1 MLIIFQTEF
10 NTVHLAYFDNRIYN
24 RIRKQF
30 LATIPNEKIVDTIL
44 QKYWNYTL
52 RELSCNSMINI
63 MDCFILLQNKASF
76 FCPGVSSAFY
86 TKRGSK
92 ILTHLYILPIAIF
105 IILCYTIDT
114 VKGEKSSGIVPD
126 VLTDE

>member
-10 NTVHLAYFDNRIYN
+10 NTVPLAYFDNRIYN

-63 MDCFILLQNKASF
+63 MDCFILL
-76 FCPGVSSAFY
+76 
-86 TKRGSK
+86 
-92 ILTHLYILPIAIF
+92 
-105 IILCYTIDT
+105 
-114 VKGEKSSGIVPD
+114 
-126 VLTDE
+126 